1 MQIKNLIKG
10 LLEQS
15 DLLDTQAGFFRRL
28 DNIRRGL
35 MVTQLATAVRNFESQ
50 VTRGGL
56 NVMQKGLD
64 SGMQNLAKKINP
76 NLKITQF
83 ADPLEALK
91 GMGNI
96 FKQFKSIFK
105 QVKKETDTILAAFPK
120 EQDRLFL
127 RFSNDVV
134 ARGTKEALKGSAL
147 DKVEAGVQLLNIVNK
162 GQEFI
167 TRRAVFQSSL
177 AERIASN
184 KQFYKGKD
192 LRQIIQNNKTLTIE
206 RRYSRC
212 CR

>member
-1 MQIKNLIKG
+1 
-10 LLEQS
+10 
-15 DLLDTQAGFFRRL
+15 
-28 DNIRRGL
+28 

-96 FKQFKSIFK
+96 FKQFKPSVFK

-184 KQFYKGKD
+184 KQF
-192 LRQIIQNNKTLTIE
+192 L
-206 RRYSRC
+206 
-212 CR
+212 

>member
-1 MQIKNLIKG
+1 
-10 LLEQS
+10 
-15 DLLDTQAGFFRRL
+15 
-28 DNIRRGL
+28 

-64 SGMQNLAKKINP
+64 AGMQNLAKKINP
-76 NLKITQF
+76 NLKINQF

-91 GMGNI
+91 GMSNI
-96 FKQFKSIFK
+96 FKQFRPSVFK
-105 QVKKETDTILAAFPK
+105 QVKKETDNILASFPK

-134 ARGTKEALKGSAL
+134 ARGTKEALKGSPL
-147 DKVEAGVQLLNIVNK
+147 DKVEGAVQLLNVVNK

-167 TRRAVFQSSL
+167 TRRAIFQSSL

-192 LRQIIQNNKTLTIE
+192 LRQIIQNNKTLTIRKE
-206 RRYSRC
+206 DIAGAVDDALEVTFAKNFDKYGGGYEQFC
-212 CR
+212 

>member
-1 MQIKNLIKG
+1 MLKINEQIADLIYTGRVSDDKFLEILKKYKVTDKDFAKFFSYNASDAG
-10 LLEQS
+10 RTLQSLSVIQKQLNKLAKVPGADKEFRKALLEQS

-96 FKQFKSIFK
+96 FKQFKPSVFK

-134 ARGTKEALKGSAL
+134 AEELKKL
-147 DKVEAGVQLLNIVNK
+147 
-162 GQEFI
+162 
-167 TRRAVFQSSL
+167 
-177 AERIASN
+177 
-184 KQFYKGKD
+184 
-192 LRQIIQNNKTLTIE
+192 
-206 RRYSRC
+206 
-212 CR
+212 